1 MQPEN
6 AVDLCREAILVTL
19 LISSPVLAAGL
30 VVGLILGL
38 LQALTQIQEQSIT
51 FVPKLVAMVLT
62 LSLTLPWVITQ
73 LLEYTQTLIGNM
85 PQNL

>member
-1 MQPEN
+1 MQQEN
-6 AVDLCREAILVTL
+6 AVDLCSAAILITL

-30 VVGLILGL
+30 VVGLVLGL
-38 LQALTQIQEQSIT
+38 LPALPQIQEQSIT